1 MEDHQR
7 IDISKRVDLGGQR
20 ALFPLGRPHAAPVV
34 NGLFEFG
41 ECQIHADILPA
52 LGSEA
57 EPQLIRNGDDE
68 AWTQVTD
75 ES

>member
-7 IDISKRVDLGGQR
+7 IDFCRQGQ
-20 ALFPLGRPHAAPVV
+20 LLPVGWQHATPVV
-34 NGLFEFG
+34 NALHEFG
-41 ECQIHADILPA
+41 ECHIHPAILPA